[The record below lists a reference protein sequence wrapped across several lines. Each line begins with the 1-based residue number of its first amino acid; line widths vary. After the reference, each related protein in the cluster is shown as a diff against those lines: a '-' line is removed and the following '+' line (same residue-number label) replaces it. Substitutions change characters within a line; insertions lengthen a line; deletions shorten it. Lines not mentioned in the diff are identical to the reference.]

1 MNQFHKQKNALMS
14 EYKISPLRISAN
26 VQEVRKL
33 KTSTALLN
41 SLTVVNGKIYDAIML
56 LKHKMIVKSK
66 SF

>member
-1 MNQFHKQKNALMS
+1 MS
-14 EYKISPLRISAN
+14 EYKISSLRISAN

-41 SLTVVNGKIYDAIML
+41 ILTIVNGKIYNAIML